1 MLVLGLVGGALASA
15 EVRADPF
22 TSQYA
27 FRWHN
32 SLSWVSGTAIDDAVC
47 DEQATYRW
55 KSSGFSSADCTR
67 IYAFGESNIRYDVTL
82 YGSDGEHWGKY
93 SNQQVYVKTC
103 SDLTSQGCQPPPVD
117 CPSSGT
123 PKRISTALTGY
134 RDDNGVYR
142 EDLPEG
148 GLRITIGGGVSAGG
162 CGYAVPTPGGLGDG
176 VDANS
181 KISCLP
187 NKDGQRGKCFQYQNL
202 VATGEAL
209 EPEPGAANSYN
220 FGDPEYKDEAETS
233 NDTRES
239 GIEKTSTEPVSEV
252 IQTVDAMGQPVD
264 LTVTRQTETTIERR
278 GDGSSVETQ
287 DDISIITQS
296 DGITKTTTETT
307 TTTTN
312 PDGSKTVETTE
323 NISYTQFPEN
333 VYTVDGKTNLVKK
346 TEVPGGTAEQT
357 VTTTKTV
364 DPTGNVTSETK
375 KTGPVKGD
383 RKVKT
388 KNDDPNQ
395 KAKDLGK
402 KKRETCTTNPLMSHC
417 IGKFKE
423 TAKGKFEDI
432 SSKIVD
438 AQTDFETSWNDI
450 RAEASSKL
458 GFTLSGGGA
467 LQQHIVD
474 IRGVEG
480 DIGITRWVP
489 YFDEFG
495 LAALVMAAAALY
507 ATIIM
512 FRG

>member
-1 MLVLGLVGGALASA
+1 MVVLGLIGGALASA
-15 EVRADPF
+15 EV
-22 TSQYA
+22 QA
-27 FRWHN
+27 FEDDGSYEAGFHWAPLAYNGNQIAPTRQALC
-32 SLSWVSGTAIDDAVC
+32 SLLGFACNDLVDFGDGTFWP
-47 DEQATYRW
+47 R
-55 KSSGFSSADCTR
+55 
-67 IYAFGESNIRYDVTL
+67 GESSSNYRFKKYPCGFPYAACDF
-82 YGSDGEHWGKY
+82 GSP
-93 SNQQVYVKTC
+93 S
-103 SDLTSQGCQPPPVD
+103 VD
-117 CPSSGT
+117 CPDVGT

-209 EPEPGAANSYN
+209 EPEAGAANSYN
-220 FGDPEYKDEAETS
+220 FGDPEYEDEAETS

-296 DGITKTTTETT
+296 GGITKTTTETT
-307 TTTTN
+307 TTTTH

-402 KKRETCTTNPLMSHC
+402 KKETCTTNPLMPKC

-423 TAKGKFEDI
+423 TAKGKFEDLTGEAI
-432 SSKIVD
+432 A
-438 AQTDFETSWNDI
+438 AQEEFSAAWENI
-450 RAEASSKL
+450 RSEASTKL
-458 GFTLSGGGA
+458 GFTLSGGGS
-467 LQQHIVD
+467 LQQSLVE

-495 LAALVMAAAALY
+495 LAALVMAGAALY
-507 ATIIM
+507 AAVIM

>member
-1 MLVLGLVGGALASA
+1 MLVLGLIGGALASA
-15 EVRADPF
+15 EVHAFTDDGTWTSGSYYQGEDPARYGRVNGPTHSNVCSRMGGLSAATF
-22 TSQYA
+22 SG
-27 FRWHN
+27 
-32 SLSWVSGTAIDDAVC
+32 SLTCEGDGPPDYYGNPT
-47 DEQATYRW
+47 T
-55 KSSGFSSADCTR
+55 
-67 IYAFGESNIRYDVTL
+67 IRFFVTL
-82 YGSDGEHWGKY
+82 KACAGVPLGSECGVEP
-93 SNQQVYVKTC
+93 S
-103 SDLTSQGCQPPPVD
+103 VD
-117 CPSSGT
+117 CPDVGT

-148 GLRITIGGGVSAGG
+148 GLRITIGGSVSAGG

-176 VDANS
+176 VDTNS

-187 NKDGQRGKCFQYQNL
+187 NKDAQRGKCFQYQNL

-239 GIEKTSTEPVSEV
+239 GIEKTSTEPVTEI
-252 IQTVDAMGQPVD
+252 IQTVDVNGQPVD

-278 GDGSSVETQ
+278 GDGSSVEQQ

-307 TTTTN
+307 TTTTH

-383 RKVKT
+383 SKVKT

-402 KKRETCTTNPLMSHC
+402 KKETCTTNPLMPKC

-423 TAKGKFEDI
+423 TAKGKFEDLTDEAI
-432 SSKIVD
+432 A
-438 AQTDFETSWNDI
+438 AQEDFTAAWENI
-450 RAEASSKL
+450 RSEASTKL
-458 GFTLSGGGA
+458 GFTLSGGGT
-467 LQQHIVD
+467 LQQSLVE

-495 LAALVMAAAALY
+495 LAALVMAGAALY
-507 ATIIM
+507 AAVIM

>member
-1 MLVLGLVGGALASA
+1 MLGLIGGALASA
-15 EVRADPF
+15 EV
-22 TSQYA
+22 QA
-27 FRWHN
+27 FEDDGSYEAGFHWAPLSYNANQIAPTREALC
-32 SLSWVSGTAIDDAVC
+32 SLL
-47 DEQATYRW
+47 
-55 KSSGFSSADCTR
+55 GFSCNDLVDFGDGTFWPR
-67 IYAFGESNIRYDVTL
+67 GESSSNYRFKKYPCGFPYAMCDF
-82 YGSDGEHWGKY
+82 GSP
-93 SNQQVYVKTC
+93 S
-103 SDLTSQGCQPPPVD
+103 VD
-117 CPSSGT
+117 CPDVGT
-123 PKRISTALTGY
+123 PKQITTVLTGY
-134 RDDNGVYR
+134 KKDGVYH

-148 GLRITIGGGVSAGG
+148 GLRITIGGSVSAGG
-162 CGYAVPTPGGLGDG
+162 CGYVAPLPGGIGDG
-176 VDANS
+176 VKHNS
-181 KISCLP
+181 RIDCSP
-187 NKDGQRGKCFQYQNL
+187 DTDGERGQCFRFENL

-209 EPEPGAANSYN
+209 APLEGGANSFV
-220 FGDPEYKDEAETS
+220 FGDPEYPTESDLS

-307 TTTTN
+307 TTTTH

-402 KKRETCTTNPLMSHC
+402 KKETCTTNPLMPKC

-438 AQTDFETSWNDI
+438 AQADFETSWNDI

-495 LAALVMAAAALY
+495 LAALVMAAASLY

>member
-1 MLVLGLVGGALASA
+1 MVKRVIEFSFLVVLGLIGGALASA
-15 EVRADPF
+15 EV
-22 TSQYA
+22 QA
-27 FRWHN
+27 FEDDG
-32 SLSWVSGTAIDDAVC
+32 SWANGS
-47 DEQATYRW
+47 
-55 KSSGFSSADCTR
+55 F
-67 IYAFGESNIRYDVTL
+67 YDVQSPLTGGIGVGPTKTMACSKSGGV
-82 YGSDGEHWGKY
+82 YGDPVAGMCNWGGSRSVPTERSCSSIFEGHPYWSD
-93 SNQQVYVKTC
+93 S
-103 SDLTSQGCQPPPVD
+103 GCGAAPGPS

-123 PKRISTALTGY
+123 PKRISTTLTGY

-148 GLRITIGGGVSAGG
+148 GLRITIGGSVSAGG

-176 VDANS
+176 VDTNS

-220 FGDPEYKDEAETS
+220 FGDPEYEDEAETS

-239 GIEKTSTEPVSEV
+239 GIEKTSTEPVTEI
-252 IQTVDAMGQPVD
+252 IQTVDVNGQPVD

-307 TTTTN
+307 ATTTN

-388 KNDDPNQ
+388 QNDDPNQ

-402 KKRETCTTNPLMSHC
+402 KKETCTTNPLMPKC

-450 RAEASSKL
+450 RAEAASKL